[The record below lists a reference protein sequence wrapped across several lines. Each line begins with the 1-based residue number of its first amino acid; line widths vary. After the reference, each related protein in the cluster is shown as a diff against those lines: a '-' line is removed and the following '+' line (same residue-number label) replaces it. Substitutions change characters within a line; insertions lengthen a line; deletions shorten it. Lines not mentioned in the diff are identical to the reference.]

1 VRVEGIADC
10 GTSGPQGCFRQST
23 DKATGARKD
32 SIEISDSAI
41 ALDKDFEDGSKSYR
55 TDRSGKKIE
64 TLPSQDVLLH
74 EVGHAVESAKQRA
87 AESAR
92 MAPEREAFTT
102 QEKVKAIVEEITRAK
117 PRDFRVKFSSNK
129 AEAAYQKALVNAS
142 NKVGDM
148 VDAIGEPSNASADE
162 IKKMLKKFKGA
173 LPKAR
178 ASIDDLK
185 KKKSA
190 LPVGSSVVMDDISGG
205 FEAQVVAAERLA
217 VALDARLAA
226 QEKLDPAAKAE
237 ARAKVK
243 ITFKD
248 QGSEVELDISR
259 RLAEL
264 VALVNLKGIN
274 IKKSK
279 LEPHPTVNWP
289 NNPEELYAELYQM
302 SISAP
307 GGLKAFDEDIAKF
320 YGSPIGPKGA
330 WTKKVDDWIARHS
343 K

>member
-1 VRVEGIADC
+1 
-10 GTSGPQGCFRQST
+10 
-23 DKATGARKD
+23 
-32 SIEISDSAI
+32 
-41 ALDKDFEDGSKSYR
+41 
-55 TDRSGKKIE
+55 
-64 TLPSQDVLLH
+64 
-74 EVGHAVESAKQRA
+74 
-87 AESAR
+87 
-92 MAPEREAFTT
+92 
-102 QEKVKAIVEEITRAK
+102 
-117 PRDFRVKFSSNK
+117 
-129 AEAAYQKALVNAS
+129 
-142 NKVGDM
+142 
-148 VDAIGEPSNASADE
+148 
-162 IKKMLKKFKGA
+162 MLKKFKGA

-279 LEPHPTVNWP
+279 LEPDRKSTRLNSSHG
-289 NNPEELYAELYQM
+289 Y
-302 SISAP
+302 IS
-307 GGLKAFDEDIAKF
+307 
-320 YGSPIGPKGA
+320 
-330 WTKKVDDWIARHS
+330 
-343 K
+343 